1 MNIWKKMFS
10 KTEQKIDDSG
20 QEKKSIIPPQ
30 GLSFTEFLINN
41 GDGDLAAFS
50 AVQLYMKAM
59 PLFNAVSL
67 RSQTFSQIPIR
78 VWDRSNEE
86 FVNDHPALDL
96 LRNPNSDVSQIEFL
110 EQVCSYYDITGD
122 SFIVATGR
130 LANPPLELATVP
142 PQTVTFGTGSKFGI
156 LHVPDQIWVTLVAEG
171 RFQFNAKEIP
181 DKGIHFVNSLEDKEI
196 WHIRTFNP
204 RRSSTNFRGMSTAQ
218 PVWFELQQYIAGNN
232 TNLSLLKRGTKLSLA
247 WVNNRGEE
255 LTDKQ
260 WERMQEEAQKYSGD
274 LNAGGTPILDGMDVK
289 AIQQT
294 NRDME
299 FKDLQEAMLS
309 RTSTVYRI
317 PLALLLAQSMTLNN
331 LETSMVQL
339 FDNSVLP
346 LANKLYSELTRLI
359 LSRYPDSENLEF
371 RFNEQDIPALRSRM
385 IQQAKTL
392 SEVNVNT
399 VDELRGMVGFENLP
413 QGGDVVLKPATL
425 IPIGSDEGFDL
436 DEEDEDDI
444 GDPIK
449 SKFKKAL
456 RTRGIDDET
465 IEIMAREA
473 GL

>member
-1 MNIWKKMFS
+1 MFFDPREN
-10 KTEQKIDDSG
+10 TKIDSSEL
-20 QEKKSIIPPQ
+20 EKKSIIPPQ
-30 GLSFTEFLINN
+30 GLSFTEFLISN
-41 GDGDLAAFS
+41 GDGDLGSFAAI
-50 AVQLYMKAM
+50 QLYMKAM

-67 RSQTFSQIPIR
+67 RAQAFSQIPIR
-78 VWDRSNEE
+78 VWDRSIEE
-86 FVNDHPALDL
+86 FVGHPSLDL
-96 LRNPNSDVSQIEFL
+96 LRNPNADVSQIEFF
-110 EQVCSYYDITGD
+110 EQIASYYDITGD

-130 LANPPLELATVP
+130 IINPPLELAAVP

-156 LHVPDQIWVTLVAEG
+156 LHVPDQIWVTQVMSGSL
-171 RFQFNAKEIP
+171 QFNAEGIP
-181 DKGIHFVNSLEDKEI
+181 DRGVHFINSMQDKEI

-204 RRSSTNFRGMSTAQ
+204 LRSSTNFRGMSTAQ
-218 PVWFELQQYIAGNN
+218 PVWFELQQYISGNN

-274 LNAGGTPILDGMDVK
+274 MNAGGTPILDGMDVK
-289 AIQQT
+289 TIQQT

-309 RTSTVYRI
+309 RVSTVYRI

-331 LETSMVQL
+331 LETSMIQL

-346 LANKLYSELTRLI
+346 LTNKIYNELTRLV
-359 LSRYPDSENLEF
+359 LSRYPDSENLEY

-385 IQQAKTL
+385 IASAKSL

-399 VDELRGMVGFENLP
+399 TDEIRSIVGFEALP
-413 QGGDVVLKPATL
+413 SGGDQVLKPATL
-425 IPIGSDEGFDL
+425 VPLGSDSLDL
-436 DEEDEDDI
+436 DDEDDPN
-444 GDPIK
+444 PIK

-456 RTRGIDDET
+456 RNRGISDEI
-465 IEIMAREA
+465 IEDMAKEA